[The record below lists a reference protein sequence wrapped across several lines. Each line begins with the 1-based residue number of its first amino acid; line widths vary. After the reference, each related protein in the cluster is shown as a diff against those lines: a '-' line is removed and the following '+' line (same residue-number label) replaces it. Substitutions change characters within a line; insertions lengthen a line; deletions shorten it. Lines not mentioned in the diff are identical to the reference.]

1 MKEKEA
7 FNVMDHKKKKYIA
20 VDRISELPDPLL
32 QEILSFLPIN
42 QVVQSTILS
51 KRWKHMSTSIP
62 VLFYSGFYP
71 SGYCNFVEKTIRS
84 RSVKKFSLADSMD
97 KPNSASDV
105 DRWISFLVKNDVE
118 ELDLLWF
125 SRTVW

>member
-20 VDRISELPDPLL
+20 VDRISELPDPPLR
-32 QEILSFLPIN
+32 EILSFLPIN

-71 SGYCNFVEKTIRS
+71 SGCKVLTIQ
-84 RSVKKFSLADSMD
+84 KKGFSL
-97 KPNSASDV
+97 
-105 DRWISFLVKNDVE
+105 
-118 ELDLLWF
+118 LLIYMLYI
-125 SRTVW
+125 R